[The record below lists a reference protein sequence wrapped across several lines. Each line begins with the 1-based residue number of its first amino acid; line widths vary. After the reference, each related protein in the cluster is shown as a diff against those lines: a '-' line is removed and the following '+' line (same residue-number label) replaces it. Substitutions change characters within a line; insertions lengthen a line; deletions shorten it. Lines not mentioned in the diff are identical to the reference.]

1 MWDHRQEIE
10 LQQIVT
16 SLRQDFHRHPELSGK
31 EKRTRETIETFL
43 RNIGVTVQTFVS
55 QYGLCGVIEGDQP
68 GPIIALRAD
77 MDALPIIEENNVP
90 YQSLYK
96 GSMHA
101 CGHDGHMAILMGTAV
116 MLMKHRHQL
125 KGTVKL
131 IFQPAEEAAPLGGAT
146 AMMQEGVL
154 EDVDAIFGLHLWPD
168 IPYGTIGIKS
178 GAFMA
183 ASDRFTINILGRG
196 AHAAQP
202 HKGID
207 SITMSADIIQ
217 GFNHI
222 ISRQIDPLEVAT
234 ISIGAIHGGERY
246 NVIAK
251 EVMVEGTIRT
261 LNETTRQEIPR
272 RMAAVLEGITK
283 SQGGDYV
290 FDYQQ
295 GYPALRNWTEPTEI
309 VIQAATKV
317 IGKNNICTD
326 IKPVLGAED
335 FANYLTKIPGAFFF
349 LGCAKAGEDTPIL
362 HNSRFDIDENALLI
376 GSKLLYQIV
385 LEVMKSYKA
394 IGGEAY

>member
-1 MWDHRQEIE
+1 MWNHKQELE

-16 SLRQDFHRHPELSGK
+16 TLRQDFHRYPELSGQ
-31 EKRTRETIETFL
+31 EKRTRETIKKFL
-43 RNIGVTVQTFVS
+43 KNIGVKVHTFVS
-55 QYGLCGVIEGDQP
+55 QYGLCGVIEGARP
-68 GPIIALRAD
+68 GPVIALRAD

-90 YQSLYK
+90 YRSLHT
-96 GSMHA
+96 GIMHA
-101 CGHDGHMAILMGTAV
+101 CGHDGHMAILMATAV
-116 MLMKHRHQL
+116 MLMKHSSQL
-125 KGTVKL
+125 AGTVKL
-131 IFQPAEEAAPLGGAT
+131 IFQPAEEAAPLGGAK
-146 AMMQEGVL
+146 AMIQEGIL
-154 EDVDAIFGLHLWPD
+154 EDVDAIFGLHLWPE
-168 IPYGTIGIKS
+168 IPCSTIGIKS

-183 ASDRFTINILGRG
+183 ASDRFRITILGRG

-207 SITMSADIIQ
+207 SITMSADIMQ

-251 EVMVEGTIRT
+251 EVIMEGTIRT
-261 LNETTRQEIPR
+261 LNEAIRQEIPK
-272 RMAAVLEGITK
+272 RMIAVLEGITK

-290 FDYQQ
+290 FDYHQ
-295 GYPALRNWTEPTEI
+295 GYPALMNWTEATEI
-309 VIQAATKV
+309 VIQAANKL
-317 IGKNNICTD
+317 IGKNSVYTA

-362 HNSRFDIDENALLI
+362 HNSRFDIDESALLT
-376 GSKLLYQIV
+376 GSKLLYQITLDG
-385 LEVMKSYKA
+385 LESYKTA
-394 IGGEAY
+394 GGEA